1 MFLLPPFL
9 TFQGSSNSLNKER
22 RETLRKKIVSLTLK
36 RKSKITKVGVV
47 FVFFF
52 FFFLCHV
59 HGGSL

>member
-47 FVFFF
+47 FFSFFF
-52 FFFLCHV
+52 FGHV